1 MHATSPPASA
11 PFFDL
16 LATAARGAL
25 QWRLLLLWAV
35 LLLLPTLAATLPVW
49 QMLGASL
56 DFSPHAA
63 TLAHALDL
71 SVVSDLQQVYK
82 RYDTAVGNGA
92 LVALLLTLLL
102 SPLLSGITIAAARTP
117 APAPTPAPASARTP
131 TRLGF
136 GGLLAGGMREYGR
149 LLRMLAWSAVP
160 LSLAF
165 ALGSVVAAPLRRL
178 GENAVLESTAANAGM
193 AATLVIGL
201 FLLLAHAT
209 VDAGRTV
216 LAADRRKTSAIRA
229 WGQGVMLVVRQ
240 PAATLGAYVTI
251 TLLGL
256 VLAAMVALVRIRV
269 APIEGLSFWAA
280 LGLTQVAVMAVAW
293 MRSARLFALIALVR
307 P

>member
-1 MHATSPPASA
+1 MHATSSPASA

-16 LATAARGAL
+16 LATAARSAL

-56 DFSPHAA
+56 DYSPHAA
-63 TLAHALDL
+63 ALARALDL
-71 SVVSDLQQVYK
+71 SVLADLQQVYK
-82 RYDTAVGNGA
+82 RYDTAVSNGA
-92 LVALLLTLLL
+92 LVALVLTLLL
-102 SPLLSGITIAAARTP
+102 SPLLSGITIAAAR
-117 APAPTPAPASARTP
+117 APAP

-165 ALGSVVAAPLRRL
+165 ALGSIVAAPLRRL
-178 GENAVLESTAANAGM
+178 GENAILESTAANAGL

-209 VDAGRTV
+209 VDAGRAV

-229 WGQGVMLVVRQ
+229 WGQGVTLVVRQ
-240 PAATLGAYVTI
+240 PVATLGAYVTI
-251 TLLGL
+251 TLVGL
-256 VLAAMVALVRIRV
+256 VLAALVALVRIRV